1 MEFIGTVQGE
11 AAKRYAGFTYRK
23 PVLAPVDAWN
33 IDPDRLHPANEYPRF
48 VSPPSAPNTRHVD
61 LADYV
66 VKIGDNSSNGMSRVQ
81 LWMRPNE
88 YTTAKAEKLVLEFD
102 ASNAFTL
109 RRVYHDEAL
118 RRAFGET

>member
-23 PVLAPVDAWN
+23 PVLAPVDVWN
-33 IDPDRLHPANEYPRF
+33 IDPDRMHPANEYPRS

-88 YTTAKAEKLVLEFD
+88 YTAAKAAKLVLEFD

-109 RRVYHDEAL
+109 RRMYQDEAL
-118 RRAFGET
+118 SRAFGET